1 MMAYKTI
8 YWLYHRGLQSVF
20 EVSC

>member
-1 MMAYKTI
+1 MAYKTI